1 MRKQIGNSM
10 IGGSDTEVKVFEMQ
24 RAKRKELQE
33 GDVELKIRR
42 ILIAPLVFLQMGGLS
57 EIQAKIIY
65 GSLIA
70 VAGYF
75 AYKKFK
81 K

>member
-10 IGGSDTEVKVFEMQ
+10 IGGSDTELKVFEMQ
-24 RAKRKELQE
+24 RRKKEELKE

-42 ILIAPLVFLQMGGLS
+42 ILVAPLLFLEIMGLS
-57 EIQAKIIY
+57 ENQDKIIY
-65 GSLIA
+65 FSLIG
-70 VAGYF
+70 VGGYF

>member
-1 MRKQIGNSM
+1 M
-10 IGGSDTEVKVFEMQ
+10 IGGSDTEMKVFEMQ

-42 ILIAPLVFLQMGGLS
+42 ILIAPLVFLQMAGLS

-70 VAGYF
+70 VGGYF

>member
-1 MRKQIGNSM
+1 MRKQIGDTM
-10 IGGSDTEVKVFEMQ
+10 IGGSDTELKVFEMKK
-24 RAKRKELQE
+24 AKRKE
-33 GDVELKIRR
+33 
-42 ILIAPLVFLQMGGLS
+42 S

-75 AYKKFK
+75 IYKKFK

>member
-1 MRKQIGNSM
+1 M

>member
-10 IGGSDTEVKVFEMQ
+10 IGGSDTELKVFEMQ
-24 RAKRKELQE
+24 RRKKEELKE

-42 ILIAPLVFLQMGGLS
+42 ILVAPLLFLEIMGLS
-57 EIQAKIIY
+57 ENQAKIIY
-65 GSLIA
+65 FSLIG
-70 VAGYF
+70 VGGYF